1 MGDEFDLGGRLRID
15 ISELEELPDRTEAA
29 VAAADGHT
37 IGITTEVEDR
47 QATASF
53 RDTDR
58 AIARLDKAVARP
70 KIEVDGSQADATIA
84 DLRAQFASLD
94 VSMEKLRVSSA
105 GTSLGAPGAP
115 GGGGGGTAAAA
126 GGAAG
131 FAKYGAMAAAIAIPV
146 AIEGTRQ
153 LINATVPKA
162 QQSAKVEKAVTRTFG
177 AETGQEFIAA
187 SEALAD
193 ATGFLAQDFREAAL
207 AGKTL
212 AAMSDH
218 PAKAARLQTEAIK
231 QLLPVAADLAAS
243 SPDKQLQSVAGAF
256 NAMKLAIAGSASAQ
270 ERLGVDL
277 SDAHMQSRAFGGSLR
292 DTWAALSDAE
302 KAQLRYQE
310 MLAQTKD
317 VMGEAGDDTSLETQ
331 TRKLNE
337 QLSDLAVAVGDQLLE
352 PLAGFVK
359 MIREL
364 VDAIPDWVPKVIGAA
379 AEYGPTAVKV
389 GALVN
394 PVTQIPATGGWAANK
409 VWGGKTLPQS
419 STNLG
424 ALTGAGVRPDYYPA
438 APGPTSAVPA
448 TVKVSLNVR
457 REPGTTINL
466 DGASWAPSNA

>member
-1 MGDEFDLGGRLRID
+1 MGDEFDLGGRLRVD
-15 ISELEELPDRTEAA
+15 FSELEEIPDRTEAA
-29 VAAADGHT
+29 VAAADGQK
-37 IGITTEVEDR
+37 IEIETEVDDR
-47 QATASF
+47 QATRSF
-53 RDTDR
+53 RETDL

-70 KIEVDGSQADATIA
+70 KIDVDTSRGDQAIA
-84 DLRAQFASLD
+84 NIRAQFAELD
-94 VSMEKLRVSSA
+94 TRIAKLKIDAA
-105 GTSLGAPGAP
+105 GTSLGGTGA
-115 GGGGGGTAAAA
+115 GGAGGAGGTAAAA

-131 FAKYGAMAAAIAIPV
+131 FAKYGAMAAAIAVPV

-153 LINATVPKA
+153 LINATVPRA
-162 QQSAKVEKAVTRTFG
+162 QESAKVERAVTRSFG
-177 AETGQEFIAA
+177 AATGQEFIAA

-212 AAMSDH
+212 AVMSDQ

-231 QLLPVAADLAAS
+231 QLLPVAADIAAS

-256 NAMKLAIAGSASAQ
+256 NALKLAIAGSASAQ

-277 SDAHMQSRAFGGSLR
+277 SDAHMESRAFGGALR
-292 DTWAALSDAE
+292 DTWSALSDAE

-310 MLAQTKD
+310 MLTQTKD

-337 QLSDLAVAVGDQLLE
+337 QLSELAVAVGDQLLE
-352 PLAGFVK
+352 PLAGFVQ

-364 VDAIPDWVPKVIGAA
+364 VDAIPDWVPKLVGGV

-389 GALVN
+389 GAYLN
-394 PVTQIPATGGWAANK
+394 PVTQLPAAEAWVA
-409 VWGGKTLPQS
+409 GKFSGQAEPQ
-419 STNLG
+419 G
-424 ALTGAGVRPDYYPA
+424 AVGLDTAVGAGERPSYYPPEA
-438 APGPTSAVPA
+438 SQIQVN
-448 TVKVSLNVR
+448 LNVR

-466 DGASWAPSNA
+466 DGASYAPSNQ